1 MLRWDRPALC
11 LNIIPGLTAR
21 INLNFTSTYF
31 SNLIIT
37 FGLPFL
43 TLISLA
49 LKNRTTHEL
58 ALSLRNND
66 ISAFNSLYWKYHGA
80 IYANALKLI
89 KDPVIAEDIVQD
101 VFVTLW
107 EKRHSIDP
115 DQDIAGWLF
124 VVSQHKTIDQ
134 LKRKLRQALAEK
146 ILQSILEEPDVF
158 TDDITE
164 ERLDTIEKAVDQ
176 LSPQKRRVFELCK
189 VQKRT
194 YEKAAEEL
202 HISKYTVKE
211 YLSQAIVSIKKYIGQ
226 HPSHAGALVYF
237 IAMARILRELN
248 L

>member
-1 MLRWDRPALC
+1 
-11 LNIIPGLTAR
+11 
-21 INLNFTSTYF
+21 
-31 SNLIIT
+31 
-37 FGLPFL
+37 
-43 TLISLA
+43 
-49 LKNRTTHEL
+49 LKNKKTHDL

-66 ISAFNSLYWKYHGA
+66 IGAFNFLYWKYHCA

-115 DQDIAGWLF
+115 GQDIAGWLF

-146 ILQSILEEPDVF
+146 VLQSILKEPGVFEE
-158 TDDITE
+158 DITE
-164 ERLDTIEKAVDQ
+164 ERLGTIEKAVDQ
-176 LSPQKRRVFELCK
+176 LSPQKRKVFELCK

-194 YEKAAEEL
+194 YKKAAEEL

-211 YLSQAIVSIKKYIGQ
+211 YLSEAIVSIRKYIGQ
-226 HPSHAGALVYF
+226 HPSHAGILVYF
-237 IAMARILRELN
+237 SAAAQILRVLN